1 MRRET
6 MKVAVAYAE
15 DKRQVLLNLEVADGT
30 TAEGAIQQS
39 GILARYPGIDLG
51 VNKIG
56 IFSKLVP
63 LAQPLSEGDRVEI
76 YRPALGKPP
85 KKERAA
91 KGAAGAE
98 EGADEA

>member
-1 MRRET
+1 

-15 DKRQVLLNLEVADGT
+15 DKRQVLFNLEVADGT
-30 TAEGAIQQS
+30 TAEAAIRQS
-39 GILARYPGIDLG
+39 GVLVRFPTLDLG

-56 IFSKLVP
+56 IFSKIVTP
-63 LAQPLSEGDRVEI
+63 DQVLAEGDRVEI

-91 KGAAGAE
+91 KGAAASD
-98 EGADEA
+98 EGAGEE

>member
-1 MRRET
+1 

-15 DKRQVLLNLEVADGT
+15 DQRQVVFNLDVADGA
-30 TAEGAIQQS
+30 TAEAAIRQS
-39 GILARYPGIDLG
+39 GVLGRFPKLDLG

-56 IFSKLVP
+56 IFSKIIP
-63 LAQPLSEGDRVEI
+63 LDHTLAEGDRVEI

-91 KGAAGAE
+91 KGAATD
-98 EGADEA
+98 EGTDEA

>member
-1 MRRET
+1 

-15 DKRQVLLNLEVADGT
+15 DKRQVVLNLDVASGS
-30 TAEGAIQQS
+30 TAEAAIRQS
-39 GILARYPGIDLG
+39 GILGRFPRLDLG

-63 LAQPLSEGDRVEI
+63 LDQVLNEGDRVEI
-76 YRPALGKPP
+76 YRPAEGKPP

-91 KGAAGAE
+91 KGGAAAT
-98 EGADEA
+98 ADESE

>member
-1 MRRET
+1 
-6 MKVAVAYAE
+6 MKVEVAYAE
-15 DKRQVLLNLEVADGT
+15 ANRQLVINVDV
-30 TAEGAIQQS
+30 AEGATAKDAIQKS
-39 GILARYPGIDLG
+39 GILSKVPHIDLG

-63 LAQPLSEGDRVEI
+63 VEQVLAEGDRVEI

-91 KGAAGAE
+91 RPAGGAATE
-98 EGADEA
+98 EAQVEA